1 MAENNDVLSVSAV
14 INGKDIET
22 GANEFVAKIRE
33 MQSASEKATNEMADG
48 FQFVK
53 KVVDVLDAV
62 IDSSGQKLSALSSS
76 IGVGITSGQFNELQ
90 EQVNSLLSKNTELK
104 EKLEEVTRGLNMP
117 GEAAQRTKTEIDN
130 LGNSTTKA
138 GASSAFMEAQE
149 DVKAYESI
157 LKRLNT
163 QLESLYEKEER
174 LKKARS

>member
-53 KVVDVLDAV
+53 KVVEELAAV
-62 IDSSGQKLSALSSS
+62 IDASGQKLSTLSSS
-76 IGVGITSGQFNELQ
+76 IGVGNTSGQFNELQ

-104 EKLEEVTRGLNMP
+104 AKLEEVTRGLN
-117 GEAAQRTKTEIDN
+117 
-130 LGNSTTKA
+130 
-138 GASSAFMEAQE
+138 
-149 DVKAYESI
+149 
-157 LKRLNT
+157 T
-163 QLESLYEKEER
+163 QGKV
-174 LKKARS
+174 AI